1 MPERIVLITG
11 ATGAVGSAVV
21 PVFLEDPA
29 TDVRLLMRA
38 DSEAHLQQRLRDL
51 LAFWQPELK
60 VDAELLARIKPLR
73 GDVAE
78 PRLGLT
84 DSEYET
90 LACEL
95 THIVHSAANVKMNMS
110 LEAARRISVD
120 STRGIVALAEACQDK
135 SQFCKLEYIS
145 TIGVAGKMCG
155 LVPERPLT
163 ESREF
168 HNTYES
174 SKAEAETFIL
184 GRMKAGLPATIH
196 RPSMVVGDSRTGKI
210 IHFQVFY
217 HLCTFLSG
225 RHTHGILP
233 NLAGSCLDIVPA
245 DYVARAIVSSSG
257 QLDRVGDILHL
268 CSGPEHAVRLTE
280 LQDAVA
286 KTFSEYGK
294 TPRTLTVPAAIFKS
308 LVALL
313 QWVAG
318 KKGGR
323 SLGALSILLD
333 YLEESRVQFFDSTQ
347 TRALLAEKGIT
358 LPPAETYVQGVLRYY
373 LQSKHPG

>member
-29 TDVRLLMRA
+29 TTVYLLMRA

-51 LAFWQPELK
+51 LAFWQPEMK
-60 VDAELLARIKPLR
+60 VDEALLARIRPLR
-73 GDVAE
+73 GDVSE

-84 DSEYET
+84 SDEYET
-90 LACEL
+90 LAGEL

-110 LEAARRISVD
+110 SEEARKISVD
-120 STRGIVALAEACQDK
+120 SAREIAALAEACQANG
-135 SQFCKLEYIS
+135 QFCKLEYIS
-145 TIGVAGKMCG
+145 TIGVAGRLRG
-155 LVPERPLT
+155 LVPERPLS
-163 ESREF
+163 EPREF

-174 SKAEAETFIL
+174 SKAEAEAFIL
-184 GRMKAGLPATIH
+184 GRMEAGLPATVH

-225 RHTHGILP
+225 RHTHGVLP
-233 NLAGSCLDIVPA
+233 NLEGSCLDIVPC
-245 DYVARAIVSSSG
+245 DYVARAIVGSSG
-257 QLDRVGDILHL
+257 QLDLVGEILHL
-268 CSGPEHAVRLTE
+268 CSGPEHAISLTD
-280 LQDAVA
+280 LQARVA
-286 KTFSEYGK
+286 KTFSENG
-294 TPRTLTVPAAIFKS
+294 TAPRTVTVPAAMFKLLVS
-308 LVALL
+308 GLGLVA
-313 QWVAG
+313 G
-318 KKGGR
+318 IKGAR

-347 TRALLAEKGIT
+347 TRALLARQGIT

-373 LQSKHPG
+373 LQSKYPG